1 MKKKIILFLIIAFLT
16 FGCTNV
22 KKMSIDSVLNEIAN
36 KAGKQNE
43 FNSAFKFYLPNGMK
57 IVKYDSYNEVLS
69 SEKYIYYLYVDIIN
83 FYEKNIYE
91 YALCSECFYSKKI
104 DYDNKN
110 GYVNI
115 ILQKNNKYLI
125 EIMYNYA
132 KIEVMV
138 DYDDINLALLN
149 SVSILRDLEYND
161 MIIESLVSNKSKN
174 FTEETYNIFKKDN
187 KDSNYL
193 DKVTSDEDNFEIT
206 NKDTDLVD

>member
-83 FYEKNIYE
+83 FYEKIYMNMFHVV
-91 YALCSECFYSKKI
+91 SVFI
-104 DYDNKN
+104 
-110 GYVNI
+110 
-115 ILQKNNKYLI
+115 QK
-125 EIMYNYA
+125 
-132 KIEVMV
+132 
-138 DYDDINLALLN
+138 
-149 SVSILRDLEYND
+149 R
-161 MIIESLVSNKSKN
+161 
-174 FTEETYNIFKKDN
+174 
-187 KDSNYL
+187 
-193 DKVTSDEDNFEIT
+193 
-206 NKDTDLVD
+206 

>member
-1 MKKKIILFLIIAFLT
+1 MKYKESNMKKKIILFLIIAFLT

-43 FNSAFKFYLPNGMK
+43 FNSAFKFYLPNRMK

-83 FYEKNIYE
+83 YYEKNIYE
-91 YALCSECFYSKKI
+91 YVPCSECFYSKKI

-115 ILQKNNKYLI
+115 ILQKNKVEHKY
-125 EIMYNYA
+125 
-132 KIEVMV
+132 
-138 DYDDINLALLN
+138 
-149 SVSILRDLEYND
+149 
-161 MIIESLVSNKSKN
+161 
-174 FTEETYNIFKKDN
+174 
-187 KDSNYL
+187 
-193 DKVTSDEDNFEIT
+193 
-206 NKDTDLVD
+206 

>member
-22 KKMSIDSVLNEIAN
+22 KKMSKDSVLNEIAN

-83 FYEKNIYE
+83 YYEKNIYE
-91 YALCSECFYSKKI
+91 YVPCSECLYSKKI

>member
-83 FYEKNIYE
+83 YYEKNIYE
-91 YALCSECFYSKKI
+91 YVPCSECFYSKKI

>member
-1 MKKKIILFLIIAFLT
+1 MPLWHR
-16 FGCTNV
+16 C
-22 KKMSIDSVLNEIAN
+22 
-36 KAGKQNE
+36 
-43 FNSAFKFYLPNGMK
+43 
-57 IVKYDSYNEVLS
+57 SY
-69 SEKYIYYLYVDIIN
+69 Y
-83 FYEKNIYE
+83 YEKNIYE
-91 YALCSECFYSKKI
+91 YVPCSECFYSKKI

>member
-1 MKKKIILFLIIAFLT
+1 
-16 FGCTNV
+16 
-22 KKMSIDSVLNEIAN
+22 
-36 KAGKQNE
+36 
-43 FNSAFKFYLPNGMK
+43 
-57 IVKYDSYNEVLS
+57 
-69 SEKYIYYLYVDIIN
+69 
-83 FYEKNIYE
+83 
-91 YALCSECFYSKKI
+91 
-104 DYDNKN
+104 
-110 GYVNI
+110 
-115 ILQKNNKYLI
+115 
-125 EIMYNYA
+125 MYNYA